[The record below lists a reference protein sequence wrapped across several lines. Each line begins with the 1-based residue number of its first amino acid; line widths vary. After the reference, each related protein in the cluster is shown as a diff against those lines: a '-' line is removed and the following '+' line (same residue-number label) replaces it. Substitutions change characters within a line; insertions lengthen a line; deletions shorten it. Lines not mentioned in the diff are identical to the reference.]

1 MKYRFLLVLLAV
13 VVLGIAVLLINQKR
27 SYDRAVYRGRHVS
40 EWAMDLHPILGAR
53 DTNAAMQA
61 FLVLGANAVP
71 ALRAQLDSRTPY
83 HEKLLLQNVRRFPR
97 TIRRYLFDKI
107 KPEQAIAQRVS
118 AAWALRAIGPGA
130 HAAVPDL
137 IVALQDPAGEMRW
150 AAAQALAH
158 LGEPAIAALAAAAT
172 NANVTLR
179 QIAVYALGE
188 AGTNAAPAAGVLF
201 DCVCDT
207 NAAVQASALHALSRV
222 GPAGV
227 PIVLAGFST
236 DDPSR
241 HAAAGQAIQAMSRP
255 PRQLTRTLLE
265 FATNAAPNVR
275 RQSLEAL
282 QVLRLK
288 YPYVVATYLR
298 ALEDRDPEVRCAAVR
313 AMRQVAGWGTNTA
326 LAEFTARALRLN
338 GTLDSN
344 IVAKLTGLLTDSESS
359 VRLSAR
365 RALEE
370 IQVAPSN

>member
-1 MKYRFLLVLLAV
+1 MKYRFLLVLLAIV
-13 VVLGIAVLLINQKR
+13 VFGIAVALINQKR
-27 SYDRAVYRGRHVS
+27 SYERAVYRGRHVS
-40 EWAMDLHPILGAR
+40 EWAMDLHPNLGSR
-53 DTNAAMQA
+53 DTNEAMQA
-61 FLVLGANAVP
+61 FLVLGSNAVP

-107 KPEQAIAQRVS
+107 KPEKALAQRVG
-118 AAWALRAIGPGA
+118 AARALSVIGPSA
-130 HAAVPDL
+130 LEAIPDL

-188 AGTNAAPAAGVLF
+188 AGTNAAPAAAVLF
-201 DCVCDT
+201 DCVRDT
-207 NAAVQASALHALSRV
+207 NESVQASALYSLSRI
-222 GPAGV
+222 GPAAV
-227 PIVLAGFST
+227 PVVLAAFST
-236 DDPSR
+236 DDPAPR
-241 HAAAGQAIQAMSRP
+241 AAAAKAIRVMNRP
-255 PRQLTRTLLE
+255 PRQVTKSLLE
-265 FATNAAPNVR
+265 CATNTSPDVR
-275 RQSLEAL
+275 RQALEAL

-288 YPYVVATYLR
+288 YPYVVATYWR

-313 AMRQVAGWGTNTA
+313 AMLQVAGWSTNTA
-326 LAEFTARALRLN
+326 LAEFTARTLRLN